1 MLMIMIKLN
10 NLMNTLRNCIL
21 SLSVVIMVLCA
32 MMTDMRLASIILFG
46 DLIVT
51 FILLSLIDKY
61 EDKERN
67 KKLFNK
73 KE

>member
-1 MLMIMIKLN
+1 M
-10 NLMNTLRNCIL
+10 NLLRNCIMML
-21 SLSVVIMVLCA
+21 SIVIMVLCA
-32 MMTDMRLASIILFG
+32 MMTDIRLASIILFG